1 MGSRRVYRKGSRVA
15 RKICRVARQDR
26 QRPWKW
32 RIWTSDGEIHAGK
45 LLSLGEI
52 AATVP
57 VHRQA
62 GWTETSPLTLWG
74 SVRAVFQIR
83 ERQMSQDKQIFGFE
97 QSGDVLILTALGS
110 FMEFRDNDI
119 RNGYNEAYRLLN
131 EPGVRHLLVDF
142 SAMQYFG
149 STFVGILIR
158 LAKKARSNNGGAAL
172 CHMSDN
178 MKDMLK
184 TLMLLENPKI
194 DFSWVAYPDRDS
206 ALKALSCQ

>member
-1 MGSRRVYRKGSRVA
+1 MAQMLCTDHVLRLA
-15 RKICRVARQDR
+15 
-26 QRPWKW
+26 PEP
-32 RIWTSDGEIHAGK
+32 EI
-45 LLSLGEI
+45 
-52 AATVP
+52 
-57 VHRQA
+57 VHGRNS
-62 GWTETSPLTLWG
+62 T
-74 SVRAVFQIR
+74 RAVFRIR
-83 ERQMSQDKQIFGFE
+83 ELRMSQDKQIFSFE
-97 QSGDVLILTALGS
+97 RCGEVLILTAMGS

-119 RNGYNEAYRLLN
+119 RNGYNEAFRQLC
-131 EPGVRHLLVDF
+131 EPGIRHLLVDF

-158 LAKKARSNNGGAAL
+158 LAKKARANKGDAAL

-206 ALKALSCQ
+206 ALKALSLH